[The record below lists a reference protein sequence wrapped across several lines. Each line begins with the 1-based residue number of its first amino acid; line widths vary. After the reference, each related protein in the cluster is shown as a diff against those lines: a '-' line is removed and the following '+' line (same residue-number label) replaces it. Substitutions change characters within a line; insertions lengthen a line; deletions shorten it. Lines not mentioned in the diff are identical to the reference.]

1 MPLIARK
8 PSQELVDLVGSLGG
22 TWHGYT
28 AMCRC
33 PAHADAEPSLS
44 LRQGDH
50 GILVTCFA
58 GCDREDVLR
67 ELGRIRP
74 GQHFPPPTTSSRSG
88 TANVERLWSEALP
101 VQGTPAECYLA
112 RRELPATLSD
122 IRFHPRCPHGP
133 RPLTRFKPALLVA
146 VRQAHH
152 LVALQRIFLGA
163 DHWYEAKVMLGRPG
177 QGAWQG
183 GPAGPTLAIAEGFE
197 TAAAFMQLHDM
208 PCWAS
213 LGARRL
219 DQLALP
225 KSIKFLIIAEDGDA
239 EGRRAARKAWSR
251 YARGDLTLQRMPAPH
266 PSEDWASALVL
277 ARPARPAGEHR

>member
-1 MPLIARK
+1 MPLVARK
-8 PSQELVDLVGSLGG
+8 PSQDLVDLVGTLGG
-22 TWHGYT
+22 TWHGNS

-74 GQHFPPPTTSSRSG
+74 GQHFPPPPTSTAAG
-88 TANVERLWSEALP
+88 TANVERLWNEALP
-101 VQGTPAECYLA
+101 VQGSPAELYLK
-112 RRELPATLSD
+112 RRHLPAMLPDT
-122 IRFHPRCPHGP
+122 RFHPRCPHGP
-133 RPLTRFKPALLVA
+133 KPLTRFKPALLVA
-146 VRQAHH
+146 VREAHH
-152 LVALQRIFLGA
+152 LVALQRIFLNP

-183 GPAGPTLAIAEGFE
+183 APAGATLAVAEGFE
-197 TAAAFMQLHDM
+197 TAAAFMQLHDT

-219 DQLALP
+219 DQLTLP
-225 KSIKFLIIAEDGDA
+225 DSLQTLIIAEDSDP
-239 EGRRAARKAWSR
+239 EGRQAARRAWAR
-251 YARGDLTLQRMPAPH
+251 YRRDG
-266 PSEDWASALVL
+266 LVL
-277 ARPARPAGEHR
+277 RRSPPPGRAGDWSEVLEQRG

>member
-1 MPLIARK
+1 MPLVALK
-8 PSQELVDLVGSLGG
+8 PSQDLVDLVGTLGG

-74 GQHFPPPTTSSRSG
+74 GQHFPPPPTSSTTG
-88 TANVERLWSEALP
+88 TANVARLWSEAQP
-101 VQGTPAECYLA
+101 IDGTPAERYLE
-112 RRELPATLSD
+112 RRRLPATLPD
-122 IRFHPRCPHGP
+122 IRFHPRCPDGP
-133 RPLTRFKPALLVA
+133 KPLTRFKPALLVA

-152 LVALQRIFLGA
+152 LAAIQRIFLTP
-163 DHWYEAKVMLGRPG
+163 DVWYEAKVMLGRPG
-177 QGAWQG
+177 RGAWQG
-183 GPAGPTLAIAEGFE
+183 AAPGATLAIAEGFE
-197 TAAAFMQLHDM
+197 TAAAFMQLHGT
-208 PCWAS
+208 PCWSS

-225 KSIKFLIIAEDGDA
+225 ESIETLIVAEDNDP
-239 EGRRAARKAWSR
+239 EGRRARAKAWAR
-251 YARGDLTLQRMPAPH
+251 YQHDGLKLKRMPPPVGAD
-266 PSEDWASALVL
+266 DWAAVL
-277 ARPARPAGEHR
+277 EQAR

>member
-1 MPLIARK
+1 MPLVARK
-8 PSQELVDLVGSLGG
+8 PSQELIDLVGTLGG
-22 TWHGYT
+22 TWSGHS

-44 LRQGDH
+44 LRQGDY

-74 GQHFPPPTTSSRSG
+74 GQHFPAPPTSTAAG
-88 TANVERLWSEALP
+88 TANIERLWNEALP
-101 VQGTPAECYLA
+101 VQGSLAERYLA
-112 RRELPATLSD
+112 LRRLPARLPD
-122 IRFHPRCPHGP
+122 IRFHQRCPHGP
-133 RPLTRFKPALLVA
+133 KPLTRFKPALLIA

-152 LVALQRIFLGA
+152 LVALQRIFLKA
-163 DHWYEAKVMLGRPG
+163 DDWYEAKVMLGQPG

-183 GPAGPTLAIAEGFE
+183 GPAGTTLAIAEGFE
-197 TAAAFMQLHDM
+197 TAAASMQLNDI

-225 KSIKFLIIAEDGDA
+225 ECVQTLIIAEDNDP
-239 EGRRAARKAWSR
+239 EGRRARAKAWAR
-251 YARGDLTLQRMPAPH
+251 YQHDGLKLKRMPPPVGAG
-266 PSEDWASALVL
+266 DWAAMLEQG
-277 ARPARPAGEHR
+277 P

>member
-1 MPLIARK
+1 MPLVARK
-8 PSQELVDLVGSLGG
+8 PSQELVDLVGALGG
-22 TWHGYT
+22 TWHGNT

-33 PAHADAEPSLS
+33 PAHADAQPSLS

-74 GQHFPPPTTSSRSG
+74 DQHFPPPATRTPGG
-88 TANVERLWSEALP
+88 TANVERLWNEALP
-101 VQGTPAECYLA
+101 VQGSRAEPYLE
-112 RRELPATLSD
+112 RRRLSATLSD

-133 RPLTRFKPALLVA
+133 TPLTRFKPALLVG
-146 VRQAHH
+146 VRQGY
-152 LVALQRIFLGA
+152 LVVAIQRIFLDP
-163 DHWYEAKVMLGRPG
+163 DHWYEAKAMLGTPG

-183 GPAGPTLAIAEGFE
+183 APARGTLAIAEGFE
-197 TAAAFMQLHDM
+197 TAAAFMQLHDI

-225 KSIKFLIIAEDGDA
+225 ESIQTLIIAEDNDP
-239 EGRRAARKAWSR
+239 EGRRARAKAWAR
-251 YARGDLTLQRMPAPH
+251 YQRDGLKLTRMAP
-266 PSEDWASALVL
+266 PVGANDWAAVL
-277 ARPARPAGEHR
+277 EQGP

>member
-1 MPLIARK
+1 MPLVARK
-8 PSQELVDLVGSLGG
+8 PSQELVDLVSALGG
-22 TWHGYT
+22 TWNGNT

-33 PAHADAEPSLS
+33 PAHADKEPSLS

-67 ELGRIRP
+67 ELSRIRP
-74 GQHFPPPTTSSRSG
+74 GQHLPPPVTNRPGG
-88 TANVERLWSEALP
+88 TANIERLWNDALP
-101 VQGTPAECYLA
+101 VQGSRAEHYLE
-112 RRELPATLSD
+112 RRRLSATLSH

-133 RPLTRFKPALLVA
+133 KPLTRFKPALLVG
-146 VRQAHH
+146 VRQGHL
-152 LVALQRIFLGA
+152 LVAIQRIFLDA
-163 DHWYEAKVMLGRPG
+163 DHWYEAKAMLGTPG

-183 GPAGPTLAIAEGFE
+183 APAGETLAIAEGFE
-197 TAAAFMQLHDM
+197 TAAAFMQLHGI

-225 KSIKFLIIAEDGDA
+225 ENIQTLIIAEDNDP
-239 EGRRAARKAWSR
+239 EGRRARAKAWGHYQR
-251 YARGDLTLQRMPAPH
+251 NGLKVKRMPPPIGAD
-266 PSEDWASALVL
+266 DWAAVL
-277 ARPARPAGEHR
+277 EQGP